1 MRGKALKFQGRAETS
16 RRRAHERRPN
26 RSKEQVRIRRLHSTL
41 AVAYSEALTATADS
55 RVTVATRVELKA
67 LGLDHLPEVILR
79 HVQISPDWA
88 YLLRVKIKKVTS
100 PTA

>member
-1 MRGKALKFQGRAETS
+1 
-16 RRRAHERRPN
+16 
-26 RSKEQVRIRRLHSTL
+26 
-41 AVAYSEALTATADS
+41 VAYSEALTATADS

-67 LGLDHLPEVILR
+67 LGLDHLPEVILK